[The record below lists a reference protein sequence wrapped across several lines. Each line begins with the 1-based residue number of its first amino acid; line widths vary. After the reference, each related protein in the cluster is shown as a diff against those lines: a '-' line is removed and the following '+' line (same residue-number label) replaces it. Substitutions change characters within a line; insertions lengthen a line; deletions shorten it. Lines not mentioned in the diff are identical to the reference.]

1 MNKKWIVRIGAGTV
15 IVGLS
20 IAGASFA
27 KSNKHEV
34 QDGTIRLEHRTEADF
49 PALSKITFVQAVQRA
64 LDAAKGDTLKIELE
78 NENGFLVYSVEIVT
92 ADRSIMDVKV
102 DAGSGKVLAI
112 ERDRNDDEDRD
123 SDEHDAD
130 RDDDD

>member
-1 MNKKWIVRIGAGTV
+1 MNKKWIAMIGTGAI

-27 KSNKHEV
+27 KADSHEV
-34 QDGTIRLEHRTEADF
+34 QDGTIRLEHQSEADF
-49 PALSKITFVQAVQRA
+49 PALAQITFVQAVKKA
-64 LDAAKGDTLKIELE
+64 LDAVKGEVLQTELE

-92 ADRSIMDVKV
+92 ADKSIMDVKV
-102 DAGSGKVLAI
+102 DAGSGKVLAM
-112 ERDRNDDEDRD
+112 ERDTNDDEDRA

>member
-1 MNKKWIVRIGAGTV
+1 MNKKWIAMIGTGAI

-27 KSNKHEV
+27 KADSHEV
-34 QDGTIRLEHRTEADF
+34 QDGTIRLAHQSEADF
-49 PALSKITFVQAVQRA
+49 TALAQITFVQAVQKA
-64 LDAAKGDTLKIELE
+64 LDAVKGEVLKTELE
-78 NENGFLVYSVEIVT
+78 NETGFLVYSVEIVT
-92 ADRSIMDVKV
+92 ADKSIMDVKV
-102 DAGSGKVLAI
+102 DAGSGKVLAM
-112 ERDRNDDEDRD
+112 ERDTNDDEDRA